1 MWEHFFFGKAEKDGL
16 LLDFGLYSVFL
27 QVHRLNE
34 EKITRSLDAV
44 LDDVGSVLEQSWG
57 CVTIELEHIETP

>member
-1 MWEHFFFGKAEKDGL
+1 MGCTAYG
-16 LLDFGLYSVFL
+16 VFL
-27 QVHRLNE
+27 QAHRLNE
-34 EKITRSLDAV
+34 KKITGSLDAV

>member
-1 MWEHFFFGKAEKDGL
+1 M
-16 LLDFGLYSVFL
+16 DFGLYSVFL